1 MRNRGK
7 QNQLLYFLFSWKENA
22 TGNRS
27 LKSTACKV
35 PQIRPIFFIATLKT
49 QRTDKINITN
59 HFTAHWETNKA
70 ISFSWY
76 LIQYI
81 RKCGR
86 AHNVN
91 PVFFFFLIWG
101 DPTFFCDIPFVFCWF
116 FFFFFPLDDLNRRFY

>member
-91 PVFFFFLIWG
+91 PVFFFSYMGRPHVLLWHSFCFLL
-101 DPTFFCDIPFVFCWF
+101 V